1 MMKIYITQ
9 LVGVINTYTH
19 RYIKHI
25 RTHARANTHTRGSK
39 YKTRVLMVSLTTA
52 PAVQNDVLKMTFWR
66 IPREPRSQY
75 CKKGH
80 QCYRLFKLKSLIYN
94 TTILQKL

>member
-19 RYIKHI
+19 RYMKHI
-25 RTHARANTHTRGSK
+25 RTHAHANTHTRGSK
-39 YKTRVLMVSLTTA
+39 YKTRVLMVSLTSA

-66 IPREPRSQY
+66 IPREPRS
-75 CKKGH
+75 
-80 QCYRLFKLKSLIYN
+80 
-94 TTILQKL
+94 